1 MTLSA
6 RASTMRAFET
16 AIDVGSRNPVR
27 GSFTGC
33 CASRALLVR
42 KSAADKQTKTWG
54 DSGLHLSPLRAIT
67 KHATTITSF
76 KSATL
81 FSEPG
86 KCNEQQ
92 VWNSEICSS
101 SRLYARWLLARAS
114 CLYSPN
120 HSICFR
126 QYFVRD
132 GEADLLGRFEIDDQL
147 EFGGLLDG
155 QIRWLHAFQNSID
168 IACRTAE

>member
-54 DSGLHLSPLRAIT
+54 DSGLHLSTPPSNYKTRNNDNVLQICNAFFGARQMQRAT
-67 KHATTITSF
+67 GVE
-76 KSATL
+76 L
-81 FSEPG
+81 
-86 KCNEQQ
+86 
-92 VWNSEICSS
+92 
-101 SRLYARWLLARAS
+101 
-114 CLYSPN
+114 
-120 HSICFR
+120 
-126 QYFVRD
+126 
-132 GEADLLGRFEIDDQL
+132 
-147 EFGGLLDG
+147 
-155 QIRWLHAFQNSID
+155 
-168 IACRTAE
+168 